1 MKPPSLSL
9 RSRIVI
15 ALIALTLGTAL
26 ALSFVAR
33 SFLDRS
39 LNLGINDEVRSVLSS
54 ALSVAKTSY
63 NDHREALRRLGERLA
78 RSPEASAAFHSGD
91 LPRLRRLVAAQEG
104 GERVSEVEIVRLT
117 GSPSVVAPLAR
128 DDLME
133 ALRSGPYLY
142 RDERQGDLLRMLVP
156 VRDGGRTAGALS
168 LSERL
173 DPTYFTIEQA
183 AQTYEDIRLNN
194 EQALRW
200 ALFYAFLA
208 VSSAVLLVAALVG
221 VWIAFGITHP
231 LRDLV
236 RGTRELA
243 RDNLS
248 HRIPR
253 HRDDE
258 IGLLIDSFNRM
269 AADLQEN
276 RQQRVEAEKVAA
288 WREIAR
294 RLAHEIK
301 NPLTPIQLTVQQM
314 RDKYPGDDAAYRRLL
329 NDCADIVTDEVE
341 SLKNLVRAF
350 ADFAR
355 LPDLRVAPTDLNAL
369 IDEVSRL
376 YADAPLTLTLTD
388 DLPPALVDETQ
399 MRRVLINLIEN
410 AEDALGEGGRITIT
424 TRNGET
430 EEERRGD
437 GETRGWGRPLS
448 VSGGGEEEGVSP
460 SGSGGWVEVEVSDT
474 GRGISPEHLSRV
486 FEPYFSTKR
495 TGMGLGLAIVKN
507 IVDQHGGQIAVESR
521 VGSGTAFTICLPA
534 ETKIQPSAVS
544 RQPSAKADPVSL
556 IADS

>member
-1 MKPPSLSL
+1 MRPPSLSL

-26 ALSFVAR
+26 ALSSVAR
-33 SFLDRS
+33 SFLDQS
-39 LNLGINDEVRSVLSS
+39 LSLGINDEVRSALSS

-78 RSPEASAAFHSGD
+78 RSPEAAAAFHAGD
-91 LPRLRRLVAAQEG
+91 LPRLRSLVVAQEG
-104 GERVSEVEIVRLT
+104 GERVSEVEIIRLT
-117 GSPSVVAPLAR
+117 GPLSVAAPLAP
-128 DDLME
+128 DDLTD

-142 RDERQGDLLRMLVP
+142 RDERQRDLLRMLVP
-156 VRDGGRTAGALS
+156 VQEGGRTAGVLS

-208 VSSAVLLVAALVG
+208 VSLAVLLVAALVG

-276 RQQRVEAEKVAA
+276 RRQRVEAEKVAA

-314 RDKYPGDDAAYRRLL
+314 RDKYTGDDAAYRRLL

-341 SLKNLVRAF
+341 GLKNLVRAF

-376 YADAPLTLTLTD
+376 YADAPLDLTLAD

-410 AEDALGEGGRITIT
+410 AEDALGEGGRITIK
-424 TRNGET
+424 TRAGER
-430 EEERRGD
+430 ESGRK
-437 GETRGWGRPLS
+437 GEDPIPPFPH
-448 VSGGGEEEGVSP
+448 SP
-460 SGSGGWVEVEVSDT
+460 SLPFGEDGTGWVEVVVKDT
-474 GRGISPEHLSRV
+474 GRGISPEHLSRI

-521 VGSGTAFTICLPA
+521 INSGTTFTICLPA
-534 ETKIQPSAVS
+534 GTKMQHSAVS
-544 RQPSAKADPVSL
+544 SQRSAKANLVSL
-556 IADS
+556 NADS